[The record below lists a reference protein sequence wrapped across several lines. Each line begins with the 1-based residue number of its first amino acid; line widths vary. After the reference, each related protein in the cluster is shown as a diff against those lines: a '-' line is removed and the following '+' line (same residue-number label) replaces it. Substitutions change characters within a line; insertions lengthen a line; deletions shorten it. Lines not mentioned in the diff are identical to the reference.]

1 MNISYNWLKSY
12 INFDLGVND
21 LAKVLT
27 SLGLEVGSV
36 EEVESVK
43 GGLKGLVVGHVLTRV
58 QHPNADKLSCTTVDV
73 GGEAPLNIVCGAPNV
88 AAGQKVIVATVGTT
102 LYAGEESFT
111 IKKAKIRGE
120 LSEGMI
126 CAEDEIGLGTSHD
139 GIMVLDSDAVI
150 GTPAAEYFSIE
161 SDYMLEVDLTPN
173 RIDAGSHLGV
183 ARDLAAYLKQQGNDV
198 NVVWPSIEGFATDN
212 TAYSV
217 KVNVEN
223 NEACPR
229 YTGITVSD
237 ITVKESPEW
246 LKNRLIAIGMTPI
259 NNVVDVTNYV
269 LHECGQPLHAF
280 DGDKVTGNK
289 IVVRTENAGAKFVT
303 LDGVE
308 RTLTADDLM
317 ICNENEGMC
326 IGGVFGGLHS
336 GVTGQTKRIFLESAY
351 FNPVWIRKTAR
362 RHQLSTDSSFRFE
375 RGVDP
380 SRTLWALK
388 RAALLIKE
396 VAGGTISSE
405 ITDIYPQPVKPSV
418 VEFSVLRAQK
428 LIGKSIAKE
437 EISSILDGLEIKI
450 LEDKG
455 DLLLLEIPT
464 YRVDVT
470 READVVEDV
479 LRIYGYNNVEISGS
493 VKSTLSYVAKPD
505 DSKLKNK
512 VSDMLSSQ
520 GFNEIMNNSLT
531 RSGYYEGLET
541 FPSANC
547 VAILNP
553 LSNDLNVMR
562 QTLLFG
568 CLETAVYNQNR
579 RSSNLKLYEFG
590 NCYFF
595 NPASEQD
602 VNKPLEPYTEVQH
615 LAILLS
621 GNVADENWNAK
632 EKGLDFYDLKG
643 YVVNLLKKTG
653 ISVGSLIAGEIDDS
667 DLIES
672 GMSWLTRS
680 GETLVYFGKVAK
692 KLQKQFDIENAVYY
706 ADINWDVLLSEHAKA
721 KVSFTEIARYPE
733 VRRDLALLI
742 DKSVQFTQI
751 EALAYKT
758 ERKLL
763 KKVALFD
770 VYEGNKLPEGK
781 KSYAVS
787 FILQDEDKTLNDKQI
802 EKTMSR
808 LVEVYTQELDAVLR

>member
-12 INFDLGVND
+12 INFDLSVNE

-88 AAGQKVIVATVGTT
+88 AAGQKVIVATVGTA

-198 NVVWPSIEGFATDN
+198 NLVWPSIDGFAIDN

-246 LKNRLIAIGMTPI
+246 LKNRLKAIGMTPI
-259 NNVVDVTNYV
+259 NNVVDVTNFV

-280 DGDKVTGNK
+280 DGDKVSGNK
-289 IVVRTENAGAKFVT
+289 IVVRTEREGAKFVT
-303 LDGVE
+303 LDGIE
-308 RTLTADDLM
+308 RALTADDLM

-336 GVTGQTKRIFLESAY
+336 GVTNQTKRIFLESAY

-396 VAGGTISSE
+396 VAGGTLSSE
-405 ITDIYPQPVKPSV
+405 ITDVYPQPVKPSV

-437 EISSILDGLEIKI
+437 EISSILHGLEIKI

-455 DLLLLEIPT
+455 DVLLLEIPT

-520 GFNEIMNNSLT
+520 GFNEIMNNSLS

-541 FPSANC
+541 FPSTHC

-590 NCYFF
+590 NCYYF
-595 NPASEQD
+595 NPQSESNA
-602 VNKPLEPYTEVQH
+602 NKPLAPYTEVQH

-621 GNVADENWNAK
+621 GNVTEENWNAK
-632 EKGLDFYDLKG
+632 EKQLDFYDLKG
-643 YVVNLLKKTG
+643 FVVNLLKKTG

-680 GETLVYFGKVAK
+680 GETLVYFGKVSR
-692 KLQKQFDIENAVYY
+692 KLQKQFDIENPVFY
-706 ADINWDVLLSEHAKA
+706 ADINWDVLLSEHSKA
-721 KVSFTEIARYPE
+721 HVSFSEIGRYPE

-763 KKVALFD
+763 KRVSLFD

-787 FILQDEDKTLNDKQI
+787 FILQDDDKTLTDKQI

-808 LVEVYTQELDAVLR
+808 LVEVYSQELGAVLR